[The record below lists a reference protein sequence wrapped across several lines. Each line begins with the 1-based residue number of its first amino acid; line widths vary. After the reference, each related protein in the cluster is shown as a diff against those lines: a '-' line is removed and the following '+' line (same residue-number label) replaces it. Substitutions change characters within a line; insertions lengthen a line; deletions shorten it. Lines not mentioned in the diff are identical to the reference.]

1 MLILQLFVFALLF
14 MGFGIY
20 AVFRKK
26 NFIGYTFILLGIFLS
41 VIGLVVIYLYP
52 HTLPF

>member
-14 MGFGIY
+14 FGFGVY

-26 NFIGYTFILLGIFLS
+26 NFVGFTFILLGVLLS
-41 VIGLVVIYLYP
+41 VIGIVVIYLYP